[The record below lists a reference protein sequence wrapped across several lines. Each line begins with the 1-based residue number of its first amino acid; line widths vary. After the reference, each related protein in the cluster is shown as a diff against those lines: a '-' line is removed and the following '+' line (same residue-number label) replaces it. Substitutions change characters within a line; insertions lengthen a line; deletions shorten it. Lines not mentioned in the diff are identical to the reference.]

1 MDLRLDSSHLQRLLD
16 VLTDRGYRV
25 IGPMVRD
32 GAIIYDDIASVD
44 ELPIGWTDHQDS
56 GTYRL
61 QPSGEPTFFAYTS
74 AAQSWKRF
82 LYPPEATLWR
92 ASRLNGHFEINA
104 ASPDPEQFA
113 FIGVRACELAAIA
126 VQDRVFLDGQ
136 FVDPVYQARRQN
148 ALIVAINC
156 TRAGGTCFC
165 ASMETGPGVTTGYD
179 LALTELVTEDRHD
192 FLVQVGSERGAEIM
206 AELDCPAASEA
217 DIALAQSFIDA
228 AAVNMGRTLDTED
241 LKERLQ
247 ARVESDVWN
256 TIVERCMACANCTMV
271 CPTCFC
277 STVEDVTDLTGT
289 TAERVRKWDSCFTM
303 DFSYIHGG
311 SVRNSAKARYRQWLM
326 HKLANWED
334 QFGTSGCV
342 GCGRCITWCPAAID
356 ITQEAKKLTQ

>member
-1 MDLRLDSSHLQRLLD
+1 MDLRLDSSHLQQFLD

-32 GAIIYDDIASVD
+32 GAIVYDDIASVD
-44 ELPIGWTDHQDS
+44 ELPIGWTDQQDS

-61 QPSGEPTFFAYTS
+61 QASGESTFFAYTS

-92 ASRLNGHFEINA
+92 ASRINGHFEINA
-104 ASPDPEQFA
+104 RPPESERFA

-126 VQDRVFLDGQ
+126 VQDRVFLEGP
-136 FVDPVYQARRQN
+136 FVDPVYQARRQD
-148 ALIVAINC
+148 ALIVAVNC
-156 TRAGGTCFC
+156 THAGGTCFC
-165 ASMETGPGVTTGYD
+165 VSMGTGPGVTMGYD
-179 LALTELVTEDRHD
+179 LALTELVTEERHD

-217 DIALAQSFIDA
+217 DLALAQTLIDA
-228 AAVNMGRTLDTED
+228 AAANMGRTLDTDD

-247 ARVESDVWN
+247 ARVESDGWN
-256 TIVERCMACANCTMV
+256 AIAEHCMACANCTMV

-277 STVEDVTDLTGT
+277 GTVEDVTDLSGT
-289 TAERVRKWDSCFTM
+289 TAARIRKWDSCFTM

-356 ITQEAKKLTQ
+356 ITQEAQKLTQ